1 MNNSF
6 NYTRFSL
13 LVKRQWV
20 ENKKLFLM
28 ASFALFGLGVIFYSL
43 STNWEIG
50 QISDVTR
57 PMFLVG
63 GLYIA
68 GSFFTNYLLKDFA
81 DKNASTNFLLIP
93 ASHLEK
99 LLSVCVYSFFAFP
112 ILIFIIFF
120 VTDYFFV
127 HLANSVHA
135 SLVLKNHIVNDK
147 SWQENELWY
156 KQMFEKTDDFV
167 YALIGSWF
175 ITQTF
180 TMVGSIMFIRWSYI
194 KTAFIGFAVIL
205 TLILCSNFV
214 MGLLIGEFDRMP
226 ESSKHGFYLQVKP
239 TRDFLEMLIRM
250 AMKFVFTPILL
261 LIAFLKLK
269 EKQV

>member
-28 ASFALFGLGVIFYSL
+28 ASFALFGLGVTFYSL
-43 STNWEIG
+43 STNWEVG
-50 QISDVTR
+50 HISDVTR
-57 PMFLVG
+57 PMFLIV

-68 GSFFTNYLLKDFA
+68 GSFFTNYLLKDFS

-99 LLSVCVYSFFAFP
+99 LLSVSIYSFFAFP
-112 ILIFIIFF
+112 IFIFIIFF
-120 VTDYFFV
+120 ISDYIFV

-156 KQMFEKTDDFV
+156 KQLFGKTDDFV

-175 ITQTF
+175 ITQAF

-205 TLILCSNFV
+205 TLTLFSNFL
-214 MGLLIGEFDRMP
+214 MNLLIGEFDKIS
-226 ESSKHGFYLQVKP
+226 ESSKNALYIQIKP
-239 TRDFLEMLIRM
+239 TKDFLQMLTRI
-250 AMKFVFTPILL
+250 ALKFVFTPILL